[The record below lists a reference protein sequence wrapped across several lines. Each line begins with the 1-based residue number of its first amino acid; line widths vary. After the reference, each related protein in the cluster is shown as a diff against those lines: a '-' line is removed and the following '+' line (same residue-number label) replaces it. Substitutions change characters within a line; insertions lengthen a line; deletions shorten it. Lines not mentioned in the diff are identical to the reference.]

1 MSAPEAQ
8 GRRFSLFQSLRPLSQ
23 KRVIRDSLAGFQ
35 LAAMNIPQALGYTK
49 IAGTPVVTGFYTLLL
64 PLVAFAAFG
73 SSRYLVVSADSA
85 TAAILSGGLAGLA
98 PLGSARYVELASLTA
113 LLTAVFLLLARLLKL
128 GFLADF
134 LSQTV
139 LVGFLTGVGFQVGIA
154 VLGEM
159 VGIEITSHRTVL
171 QLLDLS
177 RNIRQVHWPTLQ
189 VSVVIVSTI
198 FLLSR
203 INRKIPAPLIA
214 VVGAIA
220 ASAMWNFAGHGI
232 AIVGPVAGGLPH
244 MAFPHAS
251 WKDLQVLLGVSGSC
265 FVMIVAQSAATARF
279 YAARHHQQLDENDD
293 LVGLAAAN
301 AAAGLSGTFVVN
313 GSPTQT
319 AMVESS
325 GGRSQL
331 AQISTA
337 IVVALVLLFLTKP
350 LQFLPRCVLGSIV
363 FVIAIKLIDLRG
375 MASIR
380 RESPGE
386 FTLALITA
394 VVVVLVGVEQGII
407 LAMILSLLRIVGHTY
422 RPHTGVLVSEG
433 GLYWKLNP
441 PEPGA
446 MTEPGIILYRFGAPL
461 FYANAGRFAEEIRT
475 IVGLP
480 DPATRPWLVVD
491 AEAITD
497 LDYTAARVVLELNQ
511 ELKEIGVTLVFARVG
526 PYLQA
531 DFDRHHISRS
541 HRCRSDFR
549 PSARRNKRLHEAGS
563 RLPGPHLSVQ
573 GEGMTRW
580 PQYPTVYEINT
591 WVWLGELSRKLG
603 RKIDLSSVPPTEWD
617 AITFSRFRCS
627 MADGR
632 LGAKPCRHCYRQP

>member
-113 LLTAVFLLLARLLKL
+113 LLTAVFLLRARLMKL

-159 VGIEITSHRTVL
+159 IGIEITSHRTVL
-171 QLLDLS
+171 QLVELS
-177 RNIRQVHWPTLQ
+177 RNISQVHWPTLE

-198 FLLSR
+198 FVLSR
-203 INRKIPAPLIA
+203 ISRKIPAPLIA

-232 AIVGPVAGGLPH
+232 AIVGPVARGLPH

-337 IVVALVLLFLTKP
+337 LVVALVLLLLTKP

-375 MASIR
+375 MVSIR

-386 FTLALITA
+386 FTLALVTA

-407 LAMILSLLRIVGHTY
+407 LAMILSLLRIVRHTY
-422 RPHTGVLVSEG
+422 RPHTGVLVSEN

-480 DPATRPWLVVD
+480 DPATKPWLVVD
-491 AEAITD
+491 AEAITN

-531 DFDRHHISRS
+531 DFDRHHISEVIGADRI
-541 HRCRSDFR
+541 F
-549 PSARRNKRLHEAGS
+549 ARLH
-563 RLPGPHLSVQ
+563 
-573 GEGMTRW
+573 
-580 PQYPTVYEINT
+580 
-591 WVWLGELSRKLG
+591 
-603 RKIDLSSVPPTEWD
+603 D
-617 AITFSRFRCS
+617 AINAYTKWKQAPPAPS
-627 MADGR
+627 
-632 LGAKPCRHCYRQP
+632 